1 MENLEPKPRNSSN
14 MIDRLTFIASTALIA
29 LLVTAPLIFFM
40 DYRKVKVGTI
50 NVQSLVVEHER
61 NLTNLLYQGVKNTD
75 SDQVDLTQQT
85 KIAEVE
91 NQRFAKKLDAAVKKV
106 SAECNCI
113 LINKAALLADT
124 TRATDYTQQVKSALK
139 D

>member
-1 MENLEPKPRNSSN
+1 MNEAQVKVEKKSDLLEKSTKVA
-14 MIDRLTFIASTALIA
+14 ITALIA
-29 LLVTAPLIFFM
+29 FVVTAPLMFISE
-40 DYRKVKVGTI
+40 YRKVKIGTI

-61 NLTNLLYQGVKNTD
+61 NLTNLLYQGVKNSSD
-75 SDQVDLTQQT
+75 DQVDLSQQT

-106 SAECNCI
+106 SEECNCI

-124 TRATDYTQQVKSALK
+124 TRATDYTMQVKNALK
-139 D
+139 E

>member
-1 MENLEPKPRNSSN
+1 MENKQPKTRNNS
-14 MIDRLTFIASTALIA
+14 MIDRLTFIASSALIA
-29 LLVTAPLIFFM
+29 LIVTAPLIFYI

-61 NLTNLLYQGVKNTD
+61 NLTNLLYQGVKNTE

-91 NQRFAKKLDAAVKKV
+91 NQRFAKKLDIAVKKV
-106 SAECNCI
+106 SEECNCI

>member
-1 MENLEPKPRNSSN
+1 
-14 MIDRLTFIASTALIA
+14 
-29 LLVTAPLIFFM
+29 
-40 DYRKVKVGTI
+40 YRKVKIGTI

-61 NLTNLLYQGVKNTD
+61 NLTNLLYQGVKNTE

-91 NQRFAKKLDAAVKKV
+91 NQRFAKKLDIAVKKV
-106 SAECNCI
+106 SEECNCI

>member
-1 MENLEPKPRNSSN
+1 MENKEPKTRSNS
-14 MIDRLTFIASTALIA
+14 MIDRLTFIASSALIA
-29 LLVTAPLIFFM
+29 LLVTAPLIFYI
-40 DYRKVKVGTI
+40 DYRKVKIGTI

-61 NLTNLLYQGVKNTD
+61 NLTNLLYQGVKNTE

-91 NQRFAKKLDAAVKKV
+91 NQRFAKKLDIAVKKV
-106 SAECNCI
+106 SEECNCI

-124 TRATDYTQQVKSALK
+124 TRATDYTQQVRSALK

>member
-1 MENLEPKPRNSSN
+1 MNEAQVKVEKKSDLLEKSTKVT
-14 MIDRLTFIASTALIA
+14 ITALIA
-29 LLVTAPLIFFM
+29 FVVTAPLMFISE
-40 DYRKVKVGTI
+40 YRKVKIGTI

-61 NLTNLLYQGVKNTD
+61 NLTNLLYQGVKNSSD
-75 SDQVDLTQQT
+75 DQVDLSQQT

-106 SAECNCI
+106 SEECNCI

-124 TRATDYTQQVKSALK
+124 TRATDYTMQVKNALK
-139 D
+139 E

>member
-1 MENLEPKPRNSSN
+1 MENKEPKTRSNS
-14 MIDRLTFIASTALIA
+14 MIDRLTFIASSALIA
-29 LLVTAPLIFFM
+29 LLVTAPLIFYI
-40 DYRKVKVGTI
+40 DYRKVKIGTI

-61 NLTNLLYQGVKNTD
+61 NLTNLLYQGVKNTE

-91 NQRFAKKLDAAVKKV
+91 NQRFAKKLDIAVKKV
-106 SAECNCI
+106 SEECNCI

>member
-1 MENLEPKPRNSSN
+1 MDNKYSKIRNNSSLLDKL
-14 MIDRLTFIASTALIA
+14 IFVATTALIA
-29 LLVTAPLIFFM
+29 LIITAPLIFYM

-50 NVQSLVVEHER
+50 NVQSLVIEHER
-61 NLTNLLYQGVKNTD
+61 NLTNLLYQGVKNTE
-75 SDQVDLTQQT
+75 SDQVDLSQQT

-91 NQRFAKKLDAAVKKV
+91 NQRFAKKLDGAVKKV

-124 TRATDYTQQVKSALK
+124 SRVMDYTKQVKDVLK